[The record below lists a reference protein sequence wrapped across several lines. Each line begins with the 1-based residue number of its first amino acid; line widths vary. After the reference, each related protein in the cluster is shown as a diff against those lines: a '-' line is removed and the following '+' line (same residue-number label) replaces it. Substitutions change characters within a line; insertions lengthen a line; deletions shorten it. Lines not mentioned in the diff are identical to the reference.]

1 MEKVLGSVSGT
12 SHYHRTKWKRL
23 TRELGL
29 SSSTYGDVNI
39 DSAHADDSLFGK
51 VSSLIYEKD
60 QAGTLYCLH
69 SPRGLTSC
77 FTA

>member
-1 MEKVLGSVSGT
+1 MEKGLGSVSGT
-12 SHYHRTKWKRL
+12 SHYHSTKWKHL
-23 TRELGL
+23 TRELDL

-39 DSAHADDSLFGK
+39 DSAYADDSLFGK
-51 VSSLIYEKD
+51 VSLLIYERD

-69 SPRGLTSC
+69 SLRGLTSC